1 MQPFNLALGSAI
13 AIAGVEGP
21 RRLIEE
27 LLLPGVNL
35 IGMDLIALGE
45 IGHRR
50 VLPQRLQC
58 NLRLQRRVD
67 LPSCSLRHS
76 PLRRL
81 PTERPEIQLVN
92 RSQIRGPL
100 QKERKLKREIQ

>member
-21 RRLIEE
+21 RRLIEQ

-35 IGMDLIALGE
+35 IGMDLIALGQ

-50 VLPQRLQC
+50 VLPQRL
-58 NLRLQRRVD
+58 
-67 LPSCSLRHS
+67 
-76 PLRRL
+76 
-81 PTERPEIQLVN
+81 
-92 RSQIRGPL
+92 
-100 QKERKLKREIQ
+100 